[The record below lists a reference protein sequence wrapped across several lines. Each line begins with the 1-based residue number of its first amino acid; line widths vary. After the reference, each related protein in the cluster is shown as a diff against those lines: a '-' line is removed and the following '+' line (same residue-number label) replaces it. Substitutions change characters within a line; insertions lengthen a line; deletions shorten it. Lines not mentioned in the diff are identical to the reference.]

1 MSLWKNTRV
10 IVLMVFLVL
19 SIAAINPRPWQDGA
33 TIRSVDRD
41 SAADDALLAPSSSTT
56 SPVLRERIIA
66 VNGEAVRSEADF
78 NRLTADLPVNTTLRV
93 TTNKQDYVISI
104 APLLNITV
112 LPQLETITE
121 SKELYNATSGEFENV
136 TTRETRNKTI
146 TTVLG
151 PQPLGITVYDA
162 PTTNIRLGLDLSG
175 GARVLLEPEEKID
188 AQTRDIVIETIKQ
201 RLNVFGLSDI
211 VVRPVTDLDGNQFI
225 LVEIAGA
232 TERDV
237 RELVLKQ
244 GKFEAKIGDEVVLRG
259 GTDITYVCR
268 SPDCSGISQRGCF
281 AAAEG
286 YACEFQFSMTMT
298 PDAAAKQANTTGK
311 LAVVTDA
318 SGQQYLEK
326 NLDLF
331 LDDQLVDS
339 LRIGASLKGSPVTQI
354 AISGSGSGATQK
366 LASDDTLYQMKQL
379 QTVLI
384 TGSLPVKLRVVKT
397 DAISSEL
404 GAEFINNSLFVGL
417 LAFLAVTLTMAVRYR
432 NPRISIPVIIT
443 LLGEVTIILGVAAV
457 LGWNMDLAAIAGILI
472 AIGTGVDDQIVMA
485 DEVLGG
491 SRERASRDWKEKL
504 KKAFFVIFT
513 SKAVAAASLV
523 PLLFAGAGLVKG
535 FALTSLVGII
545 VGVFITRPAFAV
557 ILERL
562 ETRHDEKKH

>member
-1 MSLWKNTRV
+1 VS
-10 IVLMVFLVL
+10 
-19 SIAAINPRPWQDGA
+19 
-33 TIRSVDRD
+33 
-41 SAADDALLAPSSSTT
+41 
-56 SPVLRERIIA
+56 
-66 VNGEAVRSEADF
+66 
-78 NRLTADLPVNTTLRV
+78 
-93 TTNKQDYVISI
+93 
-104 APLLNITV
+104 
-112 LPQLETITE
+112 
-121 SKELYNATSGEFENV
+121 
-136 TTRETRNKTI
+136 
-146 TTVLG
+146 
-151 PQPLGITVYDA
+151 
-162 PTTNIRLGLDLSG
+162 
-175 GARVLLEPEEKID
+175 
-188 AQTRDIVIETIKQ
+188 
-201 RLNVFGLSDI
+201 
-211 VVRPVTDLDGNQFI
+211 DLDGNQFI

-281 AAAEG
+281 AVADG

-298 PDAAAKQANTTGK
+298 PDAAEKQANATRA

-354 AISGSGSGATQK
+354 AISGSGAGVTQK
-366 LASDDTLYQMKQL
+366 AAEEDTLYQMKQL

-397 DAISSEL
+397 DTVSSEL
-404 GAEFINNSLFVGL
+404 GEEFIKNSLLVGL
-417 LAFLAVTLTMAVRYR
+417 LAFLSVTVIMMVRYR
-432 NPRISIPVIIT
+432 NPRVSIPVVIT
-443 LLGEVTIILGVAAV
+443 LIGEVVIVLGVAAAFS
-457 LGWNMDLAAIAGILI
+457 WNMDLAAIAGILI

-485 DEVLGG
+485 DEVLSGD
-491 SRERASRDWKEKL
+491 RERAARDWKEKL

-513 SKAVAAASLV
+513 AKAVAVASLI

-535 FALTSLVGII
+535 FALTSLVGIA
-545 VGVFITRPAFAV
+545 VGILITRPAFAV

-562 ETRHDEKKH
+562 ETNHDEKKR

>member
-1 MSLWKNTRV
+1 MSLLKNAR
-10 IVLMVFLVL
+10 ILVLITFLVL
-19 SIAAINPRPWQDGA
+19 SVIAINPRPWQDGA
-33 TIRSVDRD
+33 TIRSIDRD
-41 SAADDALLAPSSSTT
+41 SAAADAFLAPSDART

-66 VNGEAVRSEADF
+66 INGEAVRSEADF
-78 NRLTADLPVNTTLRV
+78 TRLTDDLPVNTTLRV
-93 TTNKQDYVISI
+93 TTNKQDYVLTI
-104 APLLNITV
+104 APLLNITT
-112 LPQLETITE
+112 LPQLETVTE
-121 SKELYNATSGEFENV
+121 TKEIYNATSGEFETV

-151 PQPLGITVYDA
+151 PQLLGITVYDA
-162 PTTNIRLGLDLSG
+162 PTNNIRLGLDLSG
-175 GARVLLEPEEKID
+175 GARVMLEPVEKID
-188 AQTRDIVIETIKQ
+188 AQTLDTVIETIKQ

-211 VVRPVTDLDGNQFI
+211 VVRPVSDLDGNQFI

-259 GTDITYVCR
+259 GSDITYVCR

-281 AAAEG
+281 AVTDG

-298 PDAAAKQANTTGK
+298 PDAAEKQANTTRA
-311 LAVVTDA
+311 LAIVTDA

-331 LDDQLVDS
+331 LDDVLVDS

-366 LASDDTLYQMKQL
+366 TAEEDTLYQMKQL

-384 TGSLPVKLRVVKT
+384 TGSLPVKLRIVKT
-397 DAISSEL
+397 DTISSEL
-404 GAEFINNSLFVGL
+404 GEEFIKNSLVVGL
-417 LAFLAVTLTMAVRYR
+417 LAFLAVTITMMVRYR
-432 NPRISIPVIIT
+432 NPRVSIPVIIT
-443 LLGEVTIILGVAAV
+443 LIGEVAIILGVAAAF
-457 LGWNMDLAAIAGILI
+457 GWNMDLAAIAGILI

-485 DEVLGG
+485 DEVLRGD
-491 SRERASRDWKEKL
+491 RERAGRDWKEKL
-504 KKAFFVIFT
+504 KKAFFIIFT
-513 SKAVAAASLV
+513 AKAVAVASLI

-535 FALTSLVGII
+535 FALTSLVGIA
-545 VGVFITRPAFAV
+545 VGIFITRPAFAV

-562 ETRHDEKKH
+562 ETRHDEKR